1 MKRTT
6 RFLSGMI
13 VTVVG
18 ATIVA
23 CGGMQVRT
31 DFDPS
36 ADFSRYE
43 TFFVLEE
50 AGDASA
56 PGFWD
61 ARIKTAIA
69 RTLTAKGW
77 RRVESPEQADV
88 AVGYQLTT
96 EERSSYQ
103 TVSTGWGGY
112 GYGWGDWYGP
122 PMGGMRTSSTER
134 RYEVGTLIVA
144 MFDVAQKQMVY
155 SSTASG
161 EIDERQQ
168 TPEQAQADVNGIL
181 DKMLENFPPNSG

>member
-1 MKRTT
+1 MMRP
-6 RFLSGMI
+6 RQLLCGMFAA
-13 VTVVG
+13 VTG
-18 ATIVA
+18 AVTVA

-31 DFDPS
+31 DFDPA

-50 AGDASA
+50 AGDNSA

-77 RRVESPEQADV
+77 RQVDSPEEADV

-96 EERSSYQ
+96 EQRSSLQ

-122 PMGGMRTSSTER
+122 PMGGMATSTTTER

-155 SSTASG
+155 SSSASG
-161 EIDERQQ
+161 EIDERQRA
-168 TPEQAQADVNGIL
+168 PEQAQADANKVL
-181 DKMLENFPPNSG
+181 DEMLKDFPPGG